1 MAKNLQ
7 INILIILIIS
17 TFNLVNSQNIITS
30 WNYYKVQMY
39 ELETLGELF
48 TYENLKDATFNDF
61 TEDEVSISNI
71 KLKEV
76 HQSLYD
82 SYLDFKKGLLLLS
95 PDKVSLSFS
104 FDYTFGQNSSNGTFD
119 FKINTIRIK
128 IKNNKEDQSQSFN
141 ITGEYSDED
150 FNVYEISDKFI
161 TKNVRYAIY
170 KGFKRLNFLNN
181 NIFGKINLIDH
192 YKNRLSKK
200 ADFKLVTGSFLDNKE
215 ITINLNRFLGF
226 CEDVE
231 GKAQTALCYYSGEIN
246 KEEDKTD
253 RSKVPLKNQAF
264 LNSSDTYNIFINMN
278 LLDKIAKNIS
288 TEKINEK
295 TYDKNTPKKTLP
307 YDFTVTSLK
316 KYFNGLDEYDDTLE
330 FSTKINNIEFDT
342 KNAKFTIAFNIGEKL
357 NVFALNV
364 ELSFTCDFTL
374 KRNVRLNLCLKDV
387 SGLKVSI
394 SAGSASIKDE
404 TGLISAIQE
413 SFDFKNIPICASDDG
428 VSFRDYYT
436 KISKI
441 QALGEGLYLFGEQLY
456 Q

>member
-1 MAKNLQ
+1 MAKDLQ

-150 FNVYEISDKFI
+150 FSVYEISDKFI

-200 ADFKLVTGSFLDNKE
+200 AF
-215 ITINLNRFLGF
+215 R
-226 CEDVE
+226 
-231 GKAQTALCYYSGEIN
+231 
-246 KEEDKTD
+246 
-253 RSKVPLKNQAF
+253 
-264 LNSSDTYNIFINMN
+264 
-278 LLDKIAKNIS
+278 LL
-288 TEKINEK
+288 
-295 TYDKNTPKKTLP
+295 
-307 YDFTVTSLK
+307 
-316 KYFNGLDEYDDTLE
+316 
-330 FSTKINNIEFDT
+330 
-342 KNAKFTIAFNIGEKL
+342 
-357 NVFALNV
+357 
-364 ELSFTCDFTL
+364 
-374 KRNVRLNLCLKDV
+374 
-387 SGLKVSI
+387 
-394 SAGSASIKDE
+394 
-404 TGLISAIQE
+404 
-413 SFDFKNIPICASDDG
+413 
-428 VSFRDYYT
+428 
-436 KISKI
+436 
-441 QALGEGLYLFGEQLY
+441 
-456 Q
+456 